1 MVTLDLTFTVIFKD
15 LIQKSIDM
23 TLLEVTERVFER
35 KICHSFKN
43 EDSYLKSEGWSSNYL
58 ENDLQSQFSG
68 YQVVALDGPNS
79 FYRSNFPVI
88 MRVIQAPGIM
98 EN

>member
-43 EDSYLKSEGWSSNYL
+43 EDSYLKSEG
-58 ENDLQSQFSG
+58 
-68 YQVVALDGPNS
+68 
-79 FYRSNFPVI
+79 
-88 MRVIQAPGIM
+88 
-98 EN
+98 